1 MKNGHP
7 TFPMLLRFQ
16 ALKMRFIIL
25 LNHKWVTLSWTRNIG
40 IFYITSHIVSASLNL
55 VSQLEIFC
63 PAWQWWFWR
72 RRKQP
77 TSWKSLQGV
86 QRGER
91 WHFSYHE
98 FVFGNTEIV
107 KIEILF
113 VRVLTISFCPLIWF
127 WFWIFCIRP
136 IHSFCTTNEALPQ
149 RFLVTLDFLS
159 LNSCCCD
166 ILFRNNKIVNNIFLM
181 LAHMLGLII
190 LSDGKKEADSA
201 GFRR

>member
-7 TFPMLLRFQ
+7 TYSMLLRFQ

-40 IFYITSHIVSASLNL
+40 ILYITSHILSASLNL

-91 WHFSYHE
+91 WQ
-98 FVFGNTEIV
+98 
-107 KIEILF
+107 LF
-113 VRVLTISFCPLIWF
+113 VCFWKYGNCQTWHSWF
-127 WFWIFCIRP
+127 WFPIIFRP

-149 RFLVTLDFLS
+149 RFLVTLDFLPNLS
-159 LNSCCCD
+159 FTQFLLLWYS
-166 ILFRNNKIVNNIFLM
+166 ISKQYIFQ
-181 LAHMLGLII
+181 
-190 LSDGKKEADSA
+190 
-201 GFRR
+201 

>member
-7 TFPMLLRFQ
+7 AYSMLLRFQ

-40 IFYITSHIVSASLNL
+40 IFHITSHIVIASLNL

-91 WHFSYHE
+91 WHNSYHE
-98 FVFGNTEIV
+98 FVFGNMEIV

-113 VRVLTISFCPLIWF
+113 VRALTIYFCPLIWF
-127 WFWIFCIRP
+127 WSWIIFRP
-136 IHSFCTTNEALPQ
+136 IHSFSATNEALPQ
-149 RFLVTLDFLS
+149 RFLVTLDFLPNLS
-159 LNSCCCD
+159 
-166 ILFRNNKIVNNIFLM
+166 FTQFL
-181 LAHMLGLII
+181 LLWYSI
-190 LSDGKKEADSA
+190 SKQ
-201 GFRR
+201 

>member
-7 TFPMLLRFQ
+7 AYSMLLRFQ

-98 FVFGNTEIV
+98 FVWKYGNCQNWNSLCSSFDHIFLPFDLILILDLLDQANTFFLHNKWSSTPEIPCDAR
-107 KIEILF
+107 LSF
-113 VRVLTISFCPLIWF
+113 TQFLLLWYSISKQY
-127 WFWIFCIRP
+127 
-136 IHSFCTTNEALPQ
+136 NY
-149 RFLVTLDFLS
+149 D
-159 LNSCCCD
+159 
-166 ILFRNNKIVNNIFLM
+166 NIFLM
-181 LAHMLGLII
+181 LTPMLGLII
-190 LSDGKKEADSA
+190 LSDGEKKADSA